1 MNLEIYGSYEKSI
14 SESKIIKGHGN
25 IKYVVGGNA
34 RYATRSNIIEWE
46 LVAKSPVAKQIK
58 VINDILQFPQY
69 LDDHE
74 TLQAVLHEI
83 NTLSAKDFYKL
94 LENSLQLKD
103 ALMIQLRRLF
113 YIIDT
118 LCQKQSVANAI
129 QHNYKRPTE
138 FCPYEPVKRIQML
151 LDVWHDDK
159 DYTKMYSALKP
170 LLMTFIVLTQK
181 KHKLLAIKLK
191 LAKSAHDV
199 TTEMNAF
206 VTRYK
211 SAYNTLDALE
221 KINVQLAQRMEK
233 ILDVLESF

>member
-34 RYATRSNIIEWE
+34 RYATRSNIIEWG
-46 LVAKSPVAKQIK
+46 LVVKSPVAKQIK

-83 NTLSAKDFYKL
+83 NALSAKDFYKL

-113 YIIDT
+113 YIIDV
-118 LCQKQSVANAI
+118 LCQKQSTSII

-159 DYTKMYSALKP
+159 DYTKVYAALKP
-170 LLMTFIVLTQK
+170 LLMDFIVLLQK
-181 KHKLLAIKLK
+181 KYKLLSTKLK
-191 LAKSAHDV
+191 SAKAAHDI
-199 TTEMNAF
+199 TGEMNVF
-206 VTRYK
+206 VVRYK

-221 KINVQLAQRMEK
+221 KINVQVAQRMEK